1 MLKNGSG
8 TPQSTPEA
16 ELDVSDAERKNLY
29 GKHCRRTS
37 AFLRY
42 HQAASENRQNLESC
56 LNDLH
61 DVCSHLEK
69 KIKGICETYDSEKSQ
84 LQQEIAQCEDKND
97 DLEAILASL
106 REENRVAKGL
116 IATQSR
122 VIDTLQAQHHPELQN
137 MNGLAQ
143 HGLMLSDCVE
153 TSGQYG
159 PYAVDYAT
167 GSQQNISYSVGTSES
182 PSAFLHMPEL
192 PSKTALEYL
201 LQPPPASYATSAD
214 RDADG
219 GRTKRENN
227 ALEDGLISVDRVIN
241 LHHGSTTALEATHER
256 LEASKQFPVPTF
268 KETIAQLEKQGSNLH
283 HEAIYFRQMEP
294 IRKRFKRDISLL
306 VRELNDVLSK
316 SDEIEQEVDYERVQL
331 SQTPHPSPVDRI
343 ISLYCDHTIDIE
355 ATPRALQGS
364 KQNGTL
370 NSPEKIEQLQRKNG
384 SLAQEVA
391 YLRQMEPSKTEF
403 KDNVTFIA
411 RKLEHAV
418 SRLGKSQRKVDNEWI
433 QLRQDSSA
441 DI

>member
-1 MLKNGSG
+1 MEGYCHRSRTQQLRSCAGS
-8 TPQSTPEA
+8 TTDNPP
-16 ELDVSDAERKNLY
+16 L
-29 GKHCRRTS
+29 
-37 AFLRY
+37 
-42 HQAASENRQNLESC
+42 
-56 LNDLH
+56 
-61 DVCSHLEK
+61 
-69 KIKGICETYDSEKSQ
+69 
-84 LQQEIAQCEDKND
+84 
-97 DLEAILASL
+97 
-106 REENRVAKGL
+106 
-116 IATQSR
+116 
-122 VIDTLQAQHHPELQN
+122 
-137 MNGLAQ
+137 
-143 HGLMLSDCVE
+143 LS
-153 TSGQYG
+153 
-159 PYAVDYAT
+159 
-167 GSQQNISYSVGTSES
+167 
-182 PSAFLHMPEL
+182 
-192 PSKTALEYL
+192 
-201 LQPPPASYATSAD
+201 
-214 RDADG
+214 
-219 GRTKRENN
+219 
-227 ALEDGLISVDRVIN
+227 SVDRVIN